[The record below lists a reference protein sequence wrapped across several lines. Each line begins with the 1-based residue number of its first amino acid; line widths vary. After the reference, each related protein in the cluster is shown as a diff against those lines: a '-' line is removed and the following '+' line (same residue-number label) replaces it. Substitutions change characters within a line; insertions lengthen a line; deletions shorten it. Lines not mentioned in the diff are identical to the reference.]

1 MDPEDPR
8 GPLSVPAD
16 RAKWWRELEPSGSSS
31 APQQEELVEV
41 LLRGTAPWGFT
52 LRGGAEHREPLV
64 ITKVEEGS
72 AAATVCLRA
81 GDEMVSVNAV
91 RLSGSRQEAISLV
104 KSSHRTLTLVVRRYQ
119 DTEKSRLVP
128 LRRQGDGFPGTS
140 APFSIPGLH
149 LRSGLFV
156 CGKVI
161 LNSRSV
167 LFGAAWWLKR
177 GFQEVAPSPTQAPEG
192 ARMVDVVSTR
202 TMPSESEVRVARNFL
217 TKILRSSMRYQSAS
231 TPCSLVVFS
240 ERPWKNDPVSRP
252 HSWYSSKLT
261 EEEPES
267 AKRGATAAPV
277 WQPQHETK
285 LNVTENKQCSQIFV
299 VRLTQMSS
307 RPKES
312 PKHGDQDSRQQLSS
326 QIGSVKNME
335 RLEPPALL
343 YPAGHIS
350 PTEYISS
357 AEPFCGL
364 AGKKD
369 AGLSCF
375 STGSSPPGLDSSPV
389 GWKGTS
395 AESMFFK
402 GPQKECSQ
410 AAERPRCSPTPKD
423 RQRAKGDPQKNCWKT
438 RQYSDESPRY
448 LQARTAA
455 PSRMQ
460 SVGSYYRSLQDLPR
474 NALGH
479 KQVRHSTASVAGC
492 AANPNAESEG
502 HRRHYGL
509 ASKPSAQGAEL
520 QARQGRA
527 EGWSGTTDRPHR
539 PGGRDAAY
547 YGSFRTNGKTR
558 YSLPQF
564 QVPYSVKKEPSGP
577 PHLGGGP
584 EGDLKKPPPACQST
598 NHKEGQALS
607 QRRPSSSP
615 LKCAPD
621 SSDLGAPGGGKSNR
635 RGDRYAT
642 ALRNEIQQK
651 RAQLQKSRSA
661 ATLTCDAEDEDGEEL
676 RASKVCPSSGVSF
689 SNTYKDHLKEAQAK
703 VLQATSFQRRDLEP
717 FGPEPL
723 VAKPSA
729 GRVRGRRRLPLAK
742 RTHSF
747 SEPDKMDKVGVEG
760 EAQTGSFGERRR
772 FFESKPAFSRPVM
785 KCSHSASL
793 NADCGETSK
802 EKSPSED
809 TAPAADAGAAPQQ
822 ASQEQQRL
830 GTFAEYQATWNKC
843 KKRPEGTSQGR
854 CHSTENILD
863 ADTQETSQ
871 CIHES
876 STARLPYQHD
886 GSPDAAVSASTN
898 GGAEA
903 DSPAQATP
911 PLGPRSLSP
920 SAGSQDSPPTPSSHL
935 APETAPSSLS
945 SSCQRVPPEAD
956 PASFQPESS
965 TDAHQHPASS
975 PPVGPAPPGFPPL
988 SLTPG
993 PDARRGA
1000 AEDRE
1005 DREDRARTPSPPFG
1019 RQRLRDTAAAALLQD
1034 DSPPRLAAAS
1044 ASPVKPGGFERPR

>member
-1 MDPEDPR
+1 
-8 GPLSVPAD
+8 
-16 RAKWWRELEPSGSSS
+16 
-31 APQQEELVEV
+31 
-41 LLRGTAPWGFT
+41 
-52 LRGGAEHREPLV
+52 
-64 ITKVEEGS
+64 
-72 AAATVCLRA
+72 
-81 GDEMVSVNAV
+81 
-91 RLSGSRQEAISLV
+91 
-104 KSSHRTLTLVVRRYQ
+104 
-119 DTEKSRLVP
+119 
-128 LRRQGDGFPGTS
+128 
-140 APFSIPGLH
+140 
-149 LRSGLFV
+149 
-156 CGKVI
+156 
-161 LNSRSV
+161 
-167 LFGAAWWLKR
+167 
-177 GFQEVAPSPTQAPEG
+177 
-192 ARMVDVVSTR
+192 
-202 TMPSESEVRVARNFL
+202 
-217 TKILRSSMRYQSAS
+217 
-231 TPCSLVVFS
+231 
-240 ERPWKNDPVSRP
+240 
-252 HSWYSSKLT
+252 
-261 EEEPES
+261 
-267 AKRGATAAPV
+267 
-277 WQPQHETK
+277 
-285 LNVTENKQCSQIFV
+285 
-299 VRLTQMSS
+299 MSS

-395 AESMFFK
+395 AESIFFK

-410 AAERPRCSPTPKD
+410 AAERPRYLQPPLGSGGWEGERAASRAPGAVKASVGPVWQVPEKNKEQPPPPPPPPLRSDSFAVTKVFPYSEGPTKS
-423 RQRAKGDPQKNCWKT
+423 KGRSSEKLLENGEPGGFRSYQKNTPESRNSLAPLSAKDLLHPSSAAGQNQNQNQLQSNKPFSLSST
-438 RQYSDESPRY
+438 DVRQSQHSAPPAHQRQYSDESPRY

-527 EGWSGTTDRPHR
+527 EGWSGTPDRPHR

-547 YGSFRTNGKTR
+547 YGSFRTSGKTR

-598 NHKEGQALS
+598 NHKVSPPRQAEPWSPQEDRRISPLKTPLLHSLAQEGQALS

-793 NADCGETSK
+793 NADCGDTSK

-871 CIHES
+871 CIHE
-876 STARLPYQHD
+876 
-886 GSPDAAVSASTN
+886 
-898 GGAEA
+898 
-903 DSPAQATP
+903 
-911 PLGPRSLSP
+911 RSRSSP
-920 SAGSQDSPPTPSSHL
+920 SADFYTQAS
-935 APETAPSSLS
+935 AFES
-945 SSCQRVPPEAD
+945 SSAFSGREI
-956 PASFQPESS
+956 
-965 TDAHQHPASS
+965 
-975 PPVGPAPPGFPPL
+975 PG
-988 SLTPG
+988 
-993 PDARRGA
+993 
-1000 AEDRE
+1000 
-1005 DREDRARTPSPPFG
+1005 
-1019 RQRLRDTAAAALLQD
+1019 LLGCCKGT
-1034 DSPPRLAAAS
+1034 
-1044 ASPVKPGGFERPR
+1044 V